1 MNTISVG
8 ETKSHLSE
16 FVSRAAAGERFVI
29 ERRGRPIAAL
39 VGADVRERLERSAD
53 LMRRLAQALGQ
64 SETVLAEIASGVAH
78 PITAA
83 FGLMADQPE
92 WDDTVVEI
100 YRQRRRGDRRATV
113 KL

>member
-1 MNTISVG
+1 MNTISIG

-16 FVSRAAAGERFVI
+16 LVSRAAAGERFVI

-39 VGADVRERLERSAD
+39 VGADVLERLERSAD
-53 LMRRLAQALGQ
+53 LLHRLARALGQ
-64 SETVLAEIASGVAH
+64 SESVLAEIAAGSAH

-83 FGLMADQPE
+83 YGLMADQPE
-92 WDDTVVEI
+92 WDDAVVEI
-100 YRQRRRGDRRATV
+100 YRQRRRGDRRARV